1 MYTAY
6 VIYNHRLNERDF
18 HLALRLPKEFVQP
31 RPGQFVMLRTAES
44 GGPLLSRPLSVYHFT
59 RLHGHVVLELLYR
72 IVGRGTA
79 LFSRWPSGKEV
90 CVLGP
95 LGNGFHID
103 EKKRNHILIA
113 GGMGIAP
120 ITYLAAWLCN
130 RSSDGNRMVFCLG
143 AKNSGEFIGLER
155 LEKIGGQFHISTD
168 DGSLG
173 TCGTVTEL
181 LPEIV
186 GRCEADAAVLYA
198 CGPPGMMKSLASCL
212 PAKVTCQVSVEARMA
227 CGVGACLGCAISVLA
242 SRKRIVKKSVCR
254 DGPVFDLREICW
266 EDL

>member
-6 VIYNHRLNERDF
+6 VIFNRRLNDRDF
-18 HLALRLPKEFVQP
+18 HLTLRLPKEFVEP
-31 RPGQFVMLRTAES
+31 RPGQFVMLRTAEAE
-44 GGPLLSRPLSVYHFT
+44 GPLLSRPLSVYNFS
-59 RLHGHVVLELLYR
+59 RLHGHVVLELLCR

-79 LFSRWPSGKEV
+79 LFSRWPSGKDV
-90 CVLGP
+90 LVLGP

-103 EKKRNHILIA
+103 EKKRKHILIA

-120 ITYLAAWLCN
+120 ISYLADYLFN
-130 RSSDGNRMVFCLG
+130 RSSGGNRLIFCLG
-143 AKNSGEFIGLER
+143 AKNRGELIGLER
-155 LEKIGGQFHISTD
+155 LETIGGQFHISTD
-168 DGSLG
+168 DGSMG

-186 GRCEADAAVLYA
+186 GRNEADAAVLYA
-198 CGPPGMMKSLASCL
+198 CGPPGMLKSLASCL
-212 PAKVTCQVSVEARMA
+212 PTKVTCQVSVEARMA

-242 SRKRIVKKSVCR
+242 PRKRIVKKSVCR

-266 EDL
+266 EEL